1 MKKTVLTYE
10 EMQALV
16 EPLVES
22 KLYVIDVQELED
34 NAGYTVQ
41 WLEHK
46 TYVAYDGETY
56 PDEVWLTED
65 NRLLLVQD
73 IDPDHCRNI
82 LRMILRNDRESLT
95 SEMSDL
101 SEHLSMLK
109 SALQIDDGTDDSEN
123 TAPTISRTL
132 H

>member
-10 EMQALV
+10 EMQAVV
-16 EPLVES
+16 EPLVDS

-34 NAGYTVQ
+34 NAGYTIQ

-73 IDPDHCRNI
+73 IDPAHCRNI
-82 LRMILRNDRESLT
+82 LRMILRHDRESLT
-95 SEMSDL
+95 SEMSDI
-101 SEHLSMLK
+101 SEHLSILK
-109 SALQIDDGTDDSEN
+109 DALQGVDGVDDL
-123 TAPTISRTL
+123 PFTITPPPRTL